1 MEEDNSLNIEQ
12 NVGNVDGDFTKSITI
27 DMEDDGSSEMGDVE
41 AVLDLTY
48 NVFQYIPEILFVSVA
63 DVPKVPV
70 RHRADNEPVLVQGD
84 LAAQGTSLCYSPCSR

>member
-48 NVFQYIPEILFVSVA
+48 NVFQYIPELLFVSVYA
-63 DVPKVPV
+63 LIMY
-70 RHRADNEPVLVQGD
+70 AAVLYITKRIKG
-84 LAAQGTSLCYSPCSR
+84 